1 MAKITRT
8 FKESVVTV
16 LTVDTTTNNT
26 AEEVVTF
33 PVPYTG
39 EKAKEKLLRKL
50 RRTMETETKKI
61 VAIKNIEITETLRG
75 MDAETF
81 IANSEVLSDEQARRK
96 NWNK

>member
-1 MAKITRT
+1 MARITRT

-26 AEEVVTF
+26 TDEVVTF

-81 IANSEVLSDEQARRK
+81 IENSEVLTEEQERRK
-96 NWNK
+96 NWK